1 MTDLQV
7 FYSTRRAAKYEA
19 ENTDAG
25 MIALGRDFAIDA
37 MVKAE
42 HKAAEGD
49 PLGAVRRD
57 QPADHLA
64 TVPNRPCWWCLAWW
78 GEPSLLSG
86 ALGSRPSQVV
96 FFFWGDA
103 ACFFH
108 CLLLIWQASS
118 Y

>member
-1 MTDLQV
+1 MIDLQV

-49 PLGAVRRD
+49 PLAQRVVVQIGSMM
-57 QPADHLA
+57 PHLINA
-64 TVPNRPCWWCLAWW
+64 
-78 GEPSLLSG
+78 
-86 ALGSRPSQVV
+86 
-96 FFFWGDA
+96 
-103 ACFFH
+103 
-108 CLLLIWQASS
+108 
-118 Y
+118 